1 MGKSNLKLV
10 HSVEPSHAPRRTAR
24 ARPVCT
30 YYYRSPYGRKDE
42 WTIRGWASSVE
53 RAVRAATS
61 RVWPAEFHRAI
72 IVDKYGRKVT
82 VVRKGRTVTI
92 TRN

>member
-1 MGKSNLKLV
+1 MRKPNLKLV
-10 HSVEPSHAPRRTAR
+10 HSVAQVETVRKADR

-30 YYYRSPYGRKDE
+30 YYYRSPKGREDA
-42 WTIRGWASSVE
+42 WTIRGWAGSVE